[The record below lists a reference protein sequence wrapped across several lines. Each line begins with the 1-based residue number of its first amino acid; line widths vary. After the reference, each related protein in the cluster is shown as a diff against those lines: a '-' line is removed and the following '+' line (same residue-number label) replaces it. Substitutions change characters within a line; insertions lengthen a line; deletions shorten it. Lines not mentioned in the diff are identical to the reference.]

1 MTMDGSVSFNR
12 WRVRRGVLHLSA
24 GEVRNGEFCIF
35 QQIAMVDGGEGHDG
49 VGRQQS
55 GKGDDVVATGRT
67 SRQRLGQCHREQLS
81 SARLL

>member
-1 MTMDGSVSFNR
+1 MTMDRSVSFNR

-35 QQIAMVDGGEGHDG
+35 QQIAMVDGGEDHG

-67 SRQRLGQCHREQLS
+67 SRQRRGQCHREQLS